1 MAALLECDL
10 STFGRG
16 WLTRRAM
23 IPFIAYICP
32 RGGSRAVP
40 QLAGA
45 ILLHLRSRLRFWCSK
60 SVSVGVTVGL
70 WLRRLLVP
78 AGLSHN
84 SLRGG
89 PWCCQKLAESGRE
102 AGGMHGRLGLTC
114 ETQRIRVHVWNRK
127 LVSRLL
133 ARHT

>member
-1 MAALLECDL
+1 MAALLECDF

-16 WLTRRAM
+16 GLTRRAM
-23 IPFIAYICP
+23 IPFIAYIRP
-32 RGGSRAVP
+32 PGGSRAVP

-45 ILLHLRSRLRFWCSK
+45 ALSHLRSWLRFWCSE

-89 PWCCQKLAESGRE
+89 PWCRQE
-102 AGGMHGRLGLTC
+102 AGGKLGVC
-114 ETQRIRVHVWNRK
+114 MAV
-127 LVSRLL
+127 LV
-133 ARHT
+133 